1 MKCPIRQKKA
11 NVCLLS
17 FDSQTT
23 LLPLQQSCCCFLF
36 YLTCCVEICSR
47 QRSFLLTT
55 ILLFLFYFILFVTQK
70 SAIPMLQLL
79 LFAGL
84 LLLPF
89 NSTPA
94 FIVWGY
100 QKFLLLS
107 ESGFLLIEAVM
118 GVLTIMFISQSL
130 VNEIDEHPAVVKVF

>member
-1 MKCPIRQKKA
+1 M
-11 NVCLLS
+11 NNLVT
-17 FDSQTT
+17 F
-23 LLPLQQSCCCFLF
+23 
-36 YLTCCVEICSR
+36 
-47 QRSFLLTT
+47 
-55 ILLFLFYFILFVTQK
+55 ILLIFILFVAQK
-70 SAIPMLQLL
+70 SALPMLQLL

-100 QKFLLLS
+100 QNFLLLS

>member
-1 MKCPIRQKKA
+1 
-11 NVCLLS
+11 
-17 FDSQTT
+17 
-23 LLPLQQSCCCFLF
+23 
-36 YLTCCVEICSR
+36 
-47 QRSFLLTT
+47 
-55 ILLFLFYFILFVTQK
+55 
-70 SAIPMLQLL
+70 MLQLL

-100 QKFLLLS
+100 QKLLLLS

-118 GVLTIMFISQSL
+118 GVVTIMFISQSL
-130 VNEIDEHPAVVKVF
+130 VNEIDEHPAVVKVFLTIILLSSIEQITVTIINSYSSRTRRI